1 MKEVK
6 TLWEVEYSVW
16 GAGKTRKRYFESKE
30 DAEEWAKED
39 YRDNPVK
46 KTYPKEE
53 AERILEAQAGGDAYS
68 EMYH

>member
-16 GAGKTRKRYFESKE
+16 GADKTRKRYFESKE

-46 KTYPKEE
+46 NPIPVKVIGRTFCNGRTDPVIN
-53 AERILEAQAGGDAYS
+53 AL
-68 EMYH
+68 